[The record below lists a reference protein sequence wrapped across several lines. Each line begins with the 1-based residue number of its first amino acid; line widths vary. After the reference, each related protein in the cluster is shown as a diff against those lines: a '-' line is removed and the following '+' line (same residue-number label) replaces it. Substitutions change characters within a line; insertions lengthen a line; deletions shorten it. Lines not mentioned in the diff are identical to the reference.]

1 MPGFDQ
7 QVQEAMQAVETGVA
21 DAQFDYPDAHVDD
34 LYHEIAGSIAT
45 MHPPAVRREVKRRLG
60 F

>member
-1 MPGFDQ
+1 MASFNQ

-34 LYHEIAGSIAT
+34 LYHEIAGSIAA
-45 MHPPAVRREVKRRLG
+45 MYPAAVGAEVKRRLG